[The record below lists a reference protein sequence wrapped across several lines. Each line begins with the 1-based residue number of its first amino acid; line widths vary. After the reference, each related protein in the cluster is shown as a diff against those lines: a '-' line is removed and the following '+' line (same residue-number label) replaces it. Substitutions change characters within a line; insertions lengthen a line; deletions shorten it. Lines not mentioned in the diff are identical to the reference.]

1 MLIGNERNNLFFV
14 GSGTPD
20 KMRPDTR
27 RLGKKN
33 GRNSNG
39 CGIDNVWKLS
49 YNKSVCS
56 QPDFMCGWRYN

>member
-27 RLGKKN
+27 RLGKKM
-33 GRNSNG
+33 GKTQMVAELTMYGS
-39 CGIDNVWKLS
+39 
-49 YNKSVCS
+49 
-56 QPDFMCGWRYN
+56 